1 MLDML
6 LADLLLFII
15 QCIVQSRIYN
25 DYKQN
30 YMRPG
35 PGVKLCVH
43 FGPKQMNFR
52 IIVFV
57 LGFILFLYLPLARK
71 IDALYIIIC
80 FGPSLSSVLNYDTSG
95 PLSIM
100 CPFNM

>member
-6 LADLLLFII
+6 LADLLFI

-25 DYKQN
+25 DYKHN

-35 PGVKLCVH
+35 PGLKLCVH
-43 FGPKQMNFR
+43 FGPKQMNFI

-57 LGFILFLYLPLARK
+57 VGFILFFFK
-71 IDALYIIIC
+71 H
-80 FGPSLSSVLNYDTSG
+80 
-95 PLSIM
+95 
-100 CPFNM
+100 